1 VKINKAFSRLV
12 GNAITPMVLG
22 AVALVGIGVLAGI
35 TAQRNSVLAWALP
48 FLGGLLAA
56 GLFAVAAYKLTSSS
70 IKRKGLILVSVPLV
84 FLLVFVIFVTQ
95 LSRKSQQAQASYLQS
110 NNVIAETE
118 SISAHLLDAEASIR
132 GYVITGDPAFA
143 QPFESARR
151 EVPNAI
157 ARLQTLVQGNPVLES
172 RVLEMS
178 ARAAEKIAF
187 QAATEQLVR
196 SGARDQAIERI
207 KTAEGLR
214 IMNDFR
220 RVREDFL
227 REEQRVELE
236 RRLAVQSAWQRFNWL
251 LVAGSTIDVFLTVI
265 LAILFSGGI
274 SKRVV
279 SLTENAKALADDKPL
294 NEPIQ
299 GTDEIA
305 HLDHVFREMAKALRE
320 AARKE
325 RAIFDN
331 ALDLI
336 CSFDSEGRF
345 LKVSPSS
352 FKVWGYRPEELI
364 GRRYTEFLVQEE
376 IEKSEQAEQE
386 ILAGKS
392 LTNFENCYRRK
403 DGAKVNMLWSASWS
417 ETDNVMFAIARDI
430 TERKRAEAALL
441 ESEERYRLLFESN
454 PHPIWVY
461 DLETLA
467 FLAVNSAAVLR
478 YGYSHEEFLAM
489 TITDIRPPEDIPALL
504 NNVSK
509 VSSGVDDAG
518 SWRHRKKD
526 GGIIDVEIT
535 SHQLIFAGRNAEI
548 VLSNDITER
557 KRAEAAINQLNENLE
572 QRSVQ
577 LEQANKELEA
587 FSYSVSHDLRA
598 PLRAIDGFSRI
609 LLEDY
614 SDKLD
619 QDGNRVLEVVRKN
632 AQQMGQLIDD
642 LLAFSRLGRKAIE
655 LLPID
660 MGDLA
665 KSAFEELNAAD
676 SQSHPRLKIGSMPP
690 ARGDRSLMRQVFV
703 NLLSN
708 AKKYSRLNEQ
718 PVIEVGG
725 STENGNHIY
734 YVKDNGAGFDMQY
747 ANKLFGVF
755 QRLHGPE
762 EFEGT
767 GVGLAIVQRIIH
779 RHGGKVWAEGKVNEG
794 ATFYFTLPRESGRNG
809 KLAEHE

>member
-1 VKINKAFSRLV
+1 MAPILF
-12 GNAITPMVLG
+12 
-22 AVALVGIGVLAGI
+22 VGIGI
-35 TAQRNSVLAWALP
+35 TAQGNSALGWALP
-48 FLGGLLAA
+48 FLGGLLFA
-56 GLFAVAAYKLTSSS
+56 GLFAVAGYKLTRSS

-84 FLLVFVIFVTQ
+84 FLFVFVIFVTQ
-95 LSRKSQQAQASYLQS
+95 MSRKSQQAQASYLHS
-110 NNVIAETE
+110 KEVITETE
-118 SISAHLLDAEASIR
+118 SIAADLLDAEASIR

-143 QPFESARR
+143 QPFERARQ

-157 ARLQTLVQGNPVLES
+157 GRLRTLVQDNPAQES
-172 RVLEMS
+172 RVLEMG
-178 ARAAEKIAF
+178 ARASEKIAF
-187 QAATEQLVR
+187 QAATEQLMR

-227 REEQRVELE
+227 REEQRLDLE
-236 RRLAVQSAWQRFNWL
+236 RGLAVESGWQRFNWL
-251 LVAGSTIDVFLTVI
+251 LVAGSAIDLFLAVI

-279 SLTENAKALADDKPL
+279 ALTENAKALAENKPL
-294 NEPIQ
+294 NEPIK

-305 HLDHVFREMAKALRE
+305 HLDHVFREMAGALQE

-325 RAIFDN
+325 RAIFEN
-331 ALDLI
+331 ALDII

-364 GRRYTEFLVQEE
+364 GRRYTEFMVQEE

-386 ILAGKS
+386 ILAGKA

-403 DGAKVNMLWSASWS
+403 DGTKVNMLWSAWWS
-417 ETDNVMFAIARDI
+417 ETDKVMFAMARDI

-441 ESEERYRLLFESN
+441 ESEERYRLLFERN

-461 DLETLA
+461 DLDTLA
-467 FLAVNSAAVLR
+467 FLAVNPAAVLH
-478 YGYSHEEFLAM
+478 YGYSREEFLAM
-489 TITDIRPPEDIPALL
+489 TIRDIRPPEDIPALL

-509 VSSGVDDAG
+509 VSSGIDDSG

-526 GGIIDVEIT
+526 GGIIDVGIT

-557 KRAEAAINQLNENLE
+557 KRAEASINQLNENLE

-609 LLEDY
+609 LVEDY
-614 SDKLD
+614 SNKLD
-619 QDGNRVLEVVRKN
+619 QDGNRLLEVVRKN
-632 AQQMGQLIDD
+632 AQNMGQLIDD
-642 LLAFSRLGRKAIE
+642 LLAFSRLGRKAVE
-655 LLPID
+655 LSPID
-660 MGDLA
+660 MTDLA
-665 KSAFEELNAAD
+665 KSVFEELNTAD
-676 SQSHPRLKIGSMPP
+676 GARRPGFKLESIPP
-690 ARGDRSLMRQVFV
+690 ANGDRALMRQVFV

-708 AKKYSRLNEQ
+708 ARKYSRLKEQ

-734 YVKDNGAGFDMQY
+734 FVKDNGAGFDMQY
-747 ANKLFGVF
+747 VNKLFGVF

-794 ATFYFTLPRESGRNG
+794 ATFYFTLPREADTNG
-809 KLAEHE
+809 KLTKHE